1 MKSQPMTTQKKT
13 YLALVLI
20 TMIWGNSFIAIKH
33 AVQFLTPMELTILR
47 FIPAAIA
54 FAALL
59 LPTQRASFW
68 AMVRKEWPILIL
80 LGMIGFVGYN
90 IALMTGQR
98 RIAAGTASLLVPS
111 LNPVLIFILS
121 IIFLKERLT
130 VKKVTG
136 LILASIG
143 LYIIVRYASG
153 ERIVFSYLLYV
164 FITMLASL
172 CFATYTVLGKPLV
185 SRYPPLQVT
194 GGATMAAAIPLL
206 FLIDGDLIAK
216 LPTLSVTVWLS
227 IAFLSFFCTV
237 FAFVV
242 WSWALQ
248 KMEASQ
254 VGSFTY
260 LVPLFGVSSSQVIL
274 GEPITLALI
283 IGGAA
288 LLSGVYIINRP

>member
-1 MKSQPMTTQKKT
+1 MTAQKRT

-47 FIPAAIA
+47 FIPAAVA

-59 LPTQRASFW
+59 LPTRRASFW
-68 AMVRKEWPILIL
+68 AMVRKDWPILIF
-80 LGMIGFVGYN
+80 LGFTGFVAYN
-90 IALMTGQR
+90 IALMTGER

-111 LNPVLIFILS
+111 LNPVLTFILS
-121 IIFLKERLT
+121 IIFLKERPT

-136 LILASIG
+136 LILASTG
-143 LYIIVRYASG
+143 LYIIIRYASG

-164 FITMLASL
+164 FVTLLAPL
-172 CFATYTVLGKPLV
+172 CFATYTTLGKPLV
-185 SRYPPLQVT
+185 ARYPPLQVT
-194 GGATMAAAIPLL
+194 GGAAMAAALPLL

-216 LPTLSVTVWLS
+216 LPTLPATVWLS
-227 IAFLSFFCTV
+227 IAFLSFLCTV

-242 WSWALQ
+242 WFWALQ
-248 KMEASQ
+248 KMEASR

-260 LVPLFGVSSSQVIL
+260 LVPLFGVSFSQVIL

-283 IGGAA
+283 IGGTI
-288 LLSGVYIINRP
+288 LLSGVYIINRA